1 MKSLLEDSVSL
12 LIVFYE
18 EIELDLSP
26 REGLAGI
33 DGRQGEERTC
43 GICMA
48 ESELAGP
55 RGWRSLE
62 LHTTAW
68 FLFILVSVL
77 HNADG
82 IEALG
87 VCPLKRLCAEMC
99 SLSIYS

>member
-1 MKSLLEDSVSL
+1 M
-12 LIVFYE
+12 FYE

-33 DGRQGEERTC
+33 DGRQGGERTC

-55 RGWRSLE
+55 HGWRSLE

-77 HNADG
+77 RNADG
-82 IEALG
+82 IRGTRGMPTNKDCALKC
-87 VCPLKRLCAEMC
+87 VRFPFTPRDMRK
-99 SLSIYS
+99 